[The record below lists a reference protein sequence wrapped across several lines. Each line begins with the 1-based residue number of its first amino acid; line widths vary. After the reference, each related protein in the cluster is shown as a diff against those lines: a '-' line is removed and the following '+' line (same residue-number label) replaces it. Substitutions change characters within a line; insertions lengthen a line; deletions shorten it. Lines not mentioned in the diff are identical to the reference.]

1 MMFTGVTHLEKMIRL
16 FAYKQTH
23 DTGFAPN
30 PFHGVCTLA
39 TCKWMIRRCKKKGD
53 WIAGFSSAELTRGE
67 TQVGEERLIYLMRV
81 EDVVPLERYFVEPCF
96 AAKHPSHP
104 DDATA
109 SRVQGVGDNIY
120 EWRDEGWFQHPNRSH
135 GPEWKLKDTRGKNAL
150 VSTEFYY
157 FGSAPLIIP
166 GEIRPAVPLRQTG
179 NGVQTKDFA
188 LAQAFVDYV
197 RSRGPGVHARPHQW
211 KTGDQS

>member
-1 MMFTGVTHLEKMIRL
+1 MIRL

-39 TCKWMIRRCKKKGD
+39 TCKPMIRRCKKKGD
-53 WIAGFSSAELTRGE
+53 WIAGFSSVKLTRGE

-96 AAKHPSHP
+96 AAKHPSPP

-109 SRVQGVGDNIY
+109 PCVQGVGDNIY
-120 EWRDEGWFQHPNRSH
+120 EWRADGWFQHSNRSH
-135 GPEWKLKDTRGKNAL
+135 GPEWKPKDTRGKNAL

-157 FGSAPLIIP
+157 FGGDPLIIP
-166 GEIRPAVPLRQTG
+166 EDARPDLPLGQSG
-179 NGVQTKDFA
+179 HGVQTKDFA
-188 LAQAFVDYV
+188 RAQAFVDYV
-197 RSRGPGVHARPHQW
+197 RSQGPGVHAQPHQW
-211 KTGDQS
+211 KTGDQSWRQA